1 MGRVQGATKQKYYV
15 QGWNKNRPPAQVRKR
30 RLDLGNPLVVNP
42 SSVIGSFESLQK
54 IIDVIPSPVFVKDR
68 EHRWL
73 LLNDSMCKFIG
84 LPPEQ
89 LIGKSDYDL
98 VPPEQAEVF
107 WKIDDH
113 VFTTGEENE
122 NEEEHTDLSGKVRT
136 IITRKRRVH
145 VGDSVPLLV
154 AVITDITA
162 FREAEAHSRF
172 LAFHDPLSG
181 LANRTLLT
189 ERVEQE
195 LARMA
200 RGSHTCALLY
210 IDLDRF
216 KEVNDRHGHPAGD
229 ELIREF
235 ANRLTALVR
244 TNDTVAR
251 IGGDEFAI
259 LISDLEDS
267 TALPDLCER
276 ILEAARQPFEV
287 AGMRAF
293 VDASI
298 GAVIADKFDIRCM
311 DLLRKADVALYKA
324 KTGGRGCFRLFS
336 DEMDRHRRIRSL
348 IEGEL
353 REALSTGRGLT
364 LYYQPLY
371 SNDEE
376 QLVGVEALVRWE
388 HPDLGMLSPAQF
400 LPVAEETGL
409 VVPLGYWVIAEACR
423 TIAQWPDIPI
433 AVNLSPVQLRNADLA
448 DRVLA
453 IVHDCNLDP
462 ARLQLE
468 ITESAILNADPAVT
482 ASLRKLRS
490 AGVKIA
496 LDDFG
501 TGYSSLT
508 HLRNLDVDK
517 VKIDK
522 SFVQFLGQS
531 VDSNVIVQAVAN
543 IGQSLGL
550 MVTAEGVETKEQRLF
565 LSATGCTELQGY
577 LFSKPL
583 TETALVEL
591 LGGKSAARKVA

>member
-1 MGRVQGATKQKYYV
+1 VSRSDAV
-15 QGWNKNRPPAQVRKR
+15 
-30 RLDLGNPLVVNP
+30 
-42 SSVIGSFESLQK
+42 GSFESLQK

-68 EHRWL
+68 DHRWL
-73 LLNDSMCKFIG
+73 LLNDSMCEFIG
-84 LPPEQ
+84 LPREQ

-98 VPPEQAEVF
+98 VPPEQADVF
-107 WKIDDH
+107 WKIDDR
-113 VFTTGEENE
+113 VFSTGEENE

-136 IITRKRRVH
+136 IVTRKRRLY
-145 VGDSVPLLV
+145 VGENDTIPLLV

-189 ERVEQE
+189 ERVEQA
-195 LARMA
+195 LARIA
-200 RGSHTCALLY
+200 ASSHACALLY

-235 ANRLTALVR
+235 GNRLTGLVR
-244 TNDTVAR
+244 SSDTVAR

-259 LISDLEDS
+259 LISDMEDPTS
-267 TALPDLCER
+267 LLPELCNR
-276 ILEAARQPFEV
+276 ILDAARRPFEV

-298 GAVIADKFDIRCM
+298 GAVIADQFDVRCM

-324 KTGGRGCFRLFS
+324 KTGGRSCFRVFS
-336 DEMDRHRRIRSL
+336 EEMDRHRRIRSL
-348 IEGEL
+348 IEAEL
-353 REALSTGRGLT
+353 RDALSTGQGLT
-364 LYYQPLY
+364 LFYQPLY
-371 SNDEE
+371 SNDDE
-376 QLVGVEALVRWE
+376 QLVGLEALVRWE
-388 HPDLGMLSPAQF
+388 HPELGMLSPAQF

-409 VVPLGYWVIAEACR
+409 IVPLGYWVIAEACR
-423 TIAQWPDIPI
+423 TVSRWQDIPV
-433 AVNLSPVQLRNADLA
+433 AVNLSPVQLRNADLSE
-448 DRVLA
+448 RVLG
-453 IVHDCNLDP
+453 IVRECGLDP
-462 ARLQLE
+462 NRLQLE
-468 ITESAILNADPAVT
+468 ITESAILNADPTVT
-482 ASLRKLRS
+482 ASLRKLRT

-543 IGQSLGL
+543 IGKTLGL
-550 MVTAEGVETKEQRLF
+550 VVTAEGVETKEQRIF

-583 TETALVEL
+583 SETALGEL
-591 LGGKSAARKVA
+591 LGGKGSERKVA

>member
-1 MGRVQGATKQKYYV
+1 MPVAAPGEERETGP
-15 QGWNKNRPPAQVRKR
+15 REPF
-30 RLDLGNPLVVNP
+30 VVTP
-42 SSVIGSFESLQK
+42 SDAIGSVEALQK

-68 EHRWL
+68 DHRWL
-73 LLNDSMCKFIG
+73 LLNESMCKFIG
-84 LPPEQ
+84 LPRQQ

-98 VPPEQAEVF
+98 VPPAQAEVF

-113 VFTTGEENE
+113 VFTTGQDNE

-136 IITRKRRVH
+136 IITRKRRVY
-145 VGDSVPLLV
+145 VGDSIPLLV

-189 ERVEQE
+189 ERVDQE
-195 LARMA
+195 LSRMA
-200 RGSHTCALLY
+200 GSGHTCALLY

-244 TNDTVAR
+244 ATDTVAR

-267 TALPDLCER
+267 ANLPDLCQR

-298 GAVIADKFDIRCM
+298 GAVIADRFDVRCM

-324 KTGGRGCFRLFS
+324 KTGGRSCYRVFS
-336 DEMDRHRRIRSL
+336 EEMDRHRRIRSL
-348 IEGEL
+348 IEAEL
-353 REALSTGRGLT
+353 RDALNSGRGLE

-371 SNDEE
+371 ANDDER
-376 QLVGVEALVRWE
+376 LVGVEALVRWE
-388 HPDLGMLSPAQF
+388 HPELGMLSPAQF

-409 VVPLGYWVIAEACR
+409 IVPLGYWVISEACR
-423 TIAQWPDIPI
+423 TVGQWPDIPV

-448 DRVLA
+448 ERVLA
-453 IVHDCNLDP
+453 IVRDRKLDP
-462 ARLQLE
+462 TRLQLE
-468 ITESAILNADPAVT
+468 ITESAILNADPVVT

-508 HLRNLDVDK
+508 HLRSLDVDK

-543 IGQSLGL
+543 IGQTLGL
-550 MVTAEGVETKEQRLF
+550 TVTAEGVETKEQRLF
-565 LSATGCTELQGY
+565 LAATGCTELQGY

-583 TETALVEL
+583 SERDITEL
-591 LGGKSAARKVA
+591 LGGKSAERRVA

>member
-1 MGRVQGATKQKYYV
+1 MGRGKGAGAREPFAV
-15 QGWNKNRPPAQVRKR
+15 S
-30 RLDLGNPLVVNP
+30 P
-42 SSVIGSFESLQK
+42 SDAVGSFESLQK

-68 EHRWL
+68 DHRWL
-73 LLNDSMCKFIG
+73 LLNDSMCEFIG
-84 LPPEQ
+84 LPREQ

-107 WKIDDH
+107 WKIDDR
-113 VFTTGEENE
+113 VFSTGEANE
-122 NEEEHTDLSGKVRT
+122 NEEEHTDLAGNVRT

-145 VGDSVPLLV
+145 VGEDNSVPLLV

-189 ERVEQE
+189 ERVEQA
-195 LARMA
+195 LSRMGA
-200 RGSHTCALLY
+200 VGHTSALLY

-235 ANRLTALVR
+235 ANRLTGLVR
-244 TNDTVAR
+244 SSDTVAR

-259 LISDLEDS
+259 LISDMDDS
-267 TALPDLCER
+267 SFLPDLCQR
-276 ILEAARQPFEV
+276 VLEAARQPFEV

-298 GAVIADKFDIRCM
+298 GAVIADRFDVRCM

-324 KTGGRGCFRLFS
+324 KTGGRSCFRIFS
-336 DEMDRHRRIRSL
+336 EEMDRHRRIRSL
-348 IEGEL
+348 IEAEL
-353 REALSTGRGLT
+353 RDTLNTGRGLT
-364 LYYQPLY
+364 LFYQPLY
-371 SNDEE
+371 SNEDE
-376 QLVGVEALVRWE
+376 QMVGLEALVRWE
-388 HPDLGMLSPAQF
+388 HPELGMLAPAQF

-409 VVPLGYWVIAEACR
+409 IVPLGYWVIAEACR
-423 TIAQWPDIPI
+423 TVAQWPDIPV
-433 AVNLSPVQLRNADLA
+433 AVNLSPVQLRNTDLS
-448 DRVLA
+448 DRVLG
-453 IVHDCNLDP
+453 IVRDCGLDP
-462 ARLQLE
+462 NRLQLE
-468 ITESAILNADPAVT
+468 ITESAILNADPTVI
-482 ASLRKLRS
+482 ASLRKLRG

-517 VKIDK
+517 VKIDR

-543 IGQSLGL
+543 IGKTLGL
-550 MVTAEGVETKEQRLF
+550 VVTAEGVETKEQRIF

-583 TETALVEL
+583 SENALSEL
-591 LGGKSAARKVA
+591 LGRKVAERKVA

>member
-1 MGRVQGATKQKYYV
+1 M
-15 QGWNKNRPPAQVRKR
+15 RKR
-30 RLDLGNPLVVNP
+30 AGPREPIAVTP
-42 SSVIGSFESLQK
+42 SEAIGSVEALQK

-84 LPPEQ
+84 LPGDQ
-89 LIGKSDYDL
+89 LIGKSDFDL

-113 VFTTGEENE
+113 VFITGEENE

-136 IITRKRRVH
+136 IITRKRRVY

-181 LANRTLLT
+181 LANRTLLS
-189 ERVEQE
+189 ERVEHE
-195 LARMA
+195 LARS
-200 RGSHTCALLY
+200 GHTCALLY

-244 TNDTVAR
+244 SGDTVAR
-251 IGGDEFAI
+251 IGGDEFAV
-259 LISDLEDS
+259 LVSDLEDPS
-267 TALPDLCER
+267 VLPELCER
-276 ILEAARQPFEV
+276 VLEAARQPFEV

-293 VDASI
+293 VDASV
-298 GAVIADKFDIRCM
+298 GAVIADKFDVRCM

-324 KTGGRGCFRLFS
+324 KSAGRSCFRIFT
-336 DEMDRHRRIRSL
+336 DEMDRHRRVRSL
-348 IEGEL
+348 IEAEL
-353 REALSTGRGLT
+353 REALATGRGLE
-364 LYYQPLY
+364 LYYQPFY
-371 SNDEE
+371 ANDDER
-376 QLVGVEALVRWE
+376 LVGVEALVRWE

-409 VVPLGYWVIAEACR
+409 IVPLGYWVIAQACR
-423 TIAQWPDIPI
+423 TMSQWPDIPV

-453 IVHDCNLDP
+453 IVRDCNLDP

-482 ASLRKLRS
+482 TSLRKLRS

-543 IGQSLGL
+543 IGQTLGL
-550 MVTAEGVETKEQRLF
+550 VVTAEGVETEEQRQF
-565 LSATGCTELQGY
+565 LSGTGCTELQGY

-583 TETALVEL
+583 SERAITKV
-591 LGGKSAARKVA
+591 LGDKSAVRKVA